1 MLNLHER
8 GRRPEDGEEKKEEE
22 EDWDMLP
29 WTMSLNELSPF
40 ASFHSFHIGPLC
52 IFDDLFSSCLSLPA
66 QSLGQGMERSNEFS
80 ITCQ

>member
-1 MLNLHER
+1 MLDLHER
-8 GRRPEDGEEKKEEE
+8 GRRPEDEEEKKEEE

-29 WTMSLNELSPF
+29 CLELNELSPHF
-40 ASFHSFHIGPLC
+40 ILSLC

-66 QSLGQGMERSNEFS
+66 QSLGQGRERSNEFS

>member
-1 MLNLHER
+1 MVDLHER

-22 EDWDMLP
+22 EDWDMLR
-29 WTMSLNELSPF
+29 WTMSLNELSPHF
-40 ASFHSFHIGPLC
+40 ILSLLALC